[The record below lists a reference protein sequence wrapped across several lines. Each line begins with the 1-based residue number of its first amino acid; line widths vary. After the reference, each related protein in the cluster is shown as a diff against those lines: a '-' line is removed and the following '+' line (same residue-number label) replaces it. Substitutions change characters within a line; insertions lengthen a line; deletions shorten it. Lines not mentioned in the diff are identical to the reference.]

1 METICNKICRK
12 RGDHGSESAVLDF
25 KNGTLAQILFE
36 ISIFYLDC
44 RRFYCA
50 FIHGIFASYFLVY
63 LVRFFWGKFGEVF
76 LVFFLFFSGILS
88 VFLRRLVEI
97 LYFTN

>member
-44 RRFYCA
+44 RRFYCL
-50 FIHGIFASYFLVY
+50 FIYGIFTSYFLVY
-63 LVRFFWGKFGEVF
+63 SDQIFLGINGEVF
-76 LVFFLFFSGILS
+76 LVFFPFFSGIFS
-88 VFLRRLVEI
+88 VFLRRIIEI
-97 LYFTN
+97 LHFTN